1 MGKQSFA
8 MGFYIR
14 KNLMSGPLRL
24 NLSKGGVGFSFGVKG
39 ARIGVNR
46 KGTYVHGGR
55 YGAYYRKYMTEDG
68 EEEWK
73 GNKRRTVEFFTDTGL
88 TYPRPDLPQKPKL
101 PKVKPPPVLRVN
113 PFIKAGLIL
122 GPLILLAIF
131 SGFYFLSGIG
141 AVLTAIAYPLYFNQK
156 GQINKAK
163 VSLNNLKHHL
173 DQKQPVPTLIK
184 SIKTRKLKPKYRQWR
199 DYHFLKALNQ
209 QFYED
214 PDYITPDEFREVEKL
229 LHIPKKQKRLVK
241 RHIFSRFLHAV
252 LEDHFISRQEEDK
265 LMEVVD
271 NLNLS
276 LGDIPEEKALID
288 VMHKL
293 RETISAP
300 LEAVGTSLNLKQGEV
315 CYYITEGRFLKEKYV
330 DRFKKNGVFYKAKG
344 YELDME
350 GELYLTDRRLLM
362 VSEGSREYRLNK
374 ILDVTLSLEDNSLKL
389 TVDDRKNPVVVTAP
403 AIEVLAGKL
412 ERLILDEESAVA

>member
-1 MGKQSFA
+1 
-8 MGFYIR
+8 
-14 KNLMSGPLRL
+14 MSGPLRL
-24 NLSKGGVGFSFGVKG
+24 NLAKGGVGFSFGVKG

-73 GNKRRTVEFFTDTGL
+73 GNKRTTVEFFTDTGL

-101 PKVKPPPVLRVN
+101 PKVKPPPVLRVSS
-113 PFIKAGLIL
+113 FIKTGMIL
-122 GPLILLAIF
+122 GPLLILAIF
-131 SGFYFLSGIG
+131 SELYFLFGTG
-141 AVLTAIAYPLYFNQK
+141 LVVTGIAYPLYFKQK

-163 VSLNNLKHHL
+163 VSLNKLKHHL
-173 DQKQPVPTLIK
+173 GQKKPVPALIK
-184 SIKTRKLKPKYRQWR
+184 MVKSRNFKPKYRQWR
-199 DYHFLKALNQ
+199 DYHFFKALNQ

-214 PDYITPDEFREVEKL
+214 PDYITPDEFGKVEKL
-229 LHIPKKQKRLVK
+229 LHIPKQQKRLVK

-271 NLNLS
+271 NLHLS
-276 LGDIPEEKALID
+276 LEDIPEEKALID

-300 LEAVGTSLNLKQGEV
+300 LETIETALNLKQGEV
-315 CYYITEGRFLKEKYV
+315 CYYMTEGRFLKEKYV
-330 DRFKKNGVFYKAKG
+330 DRFKKNGVLYKAKG
-344 YELDME
+344 YDLDME
-350 GELYLTDRRLLM
+350 GDLYLTDRRLLM

-389 TVDDRKNPVVVTAP
+389 TVEDRKNPVVVTAP

-412 ERLILDEESAVA
+412 ERLILDEEPAVA